1 MKGSPC
7 ESIASCAP
15 RRSLPMEIQCNE
27 NQSPLNCYSTAY
39 HADARCERFSKR
51 HQYEKISKTRRNRK
65 ARRNSDLGSIE
76 EVPVWNLE
84 LEPGI
89 ERVQRLIC
97 FSCEISRNFFKNSKS
112 HFRFYTERNV
122 RTTLICQIGAS
133 NHSDK

>member
-1 MKGSPC
+1 MQM
-7 ESIASCAP
+7 
-15 RRSLPMEIQCNE
+15 R
-27 NQSPLNCYSTAY
+27 
-39 HADARCERFSKR
+39 DARGFQKG
-51 HQYEKISKTRRNRK
+51 YKKAFEKLSKTRRNRK